1 MTLEEQLA
9 MATGTVAEPSQPVTT
24 AEVQTQPV
32 VNTAPVNTVPVN
44 EAQIQAQAQVVQPT
58 QTAMP
63 QPVQG
68 VQTIQVNTMPTQ
80 GYVAPMT
87 TPTYQA
93 SMPTTANGVEQIQ
106 FGQQINTSPLDL
118 IKKMETGSSFRFTV
132 LNTTGA
138 GLVKFH
144 YSEGLGKFACFST
157 NQHLGQCCKDLG
169 EPKVRYYLPV
179 MVYPTMPNDLNTI
192 IPNATPTLKVLT
204 LWDADAFDTIAQT
217 IFANNNDLNVDFT
230 AKCTDSYGRLRID
243 VARGQSF
250 RPQIE
255 SFIQQANQTW
265 EQYKD
270 IVPAKIRKNMDEQQY
285 LHVNNQVANNPANY
299 NNTPDNY
306 QNYNGIW

>member
-1 MTLEEQLA
+1 MTLEEQLN
-9 MATGTVAEPSQPVTT
+9 MATNSVAELAQEPVAT
-24 AEVQTQPV
+24 AEVQTQ
-32 VNTAPVNTVPVN
+32 TVVN
-44 EAQIQAQAQVVQPT
+44 EAQTQAQAQVVQPT
-58 QTAMP
+58 ITVATP
-63 QPVQG
+63 AQPVQQVQG
-68 VQTIQVNTMPTQ
+68 VQTIQLAQPTAMPTM
-80 GYVAPMT
+80 GT
-87 TPTYQA
+87 TTV
-93 SMPTTANGVEQIQ
+93 NGVEQIQ

-132 LNTTGA
+132 LNLTGA
-138 GLVKFH
+138 SLVKFH
-144 YSEGLGKFACFST
+144 YSEAMGKFACFST

-192 IPNATPTLKVLT
+192 IPNATPALKVLT

-217 IFANNNDLNVDFT
+217 IYANNMDLNIDFT

-270 IVPAKIRKNMDEQQY
+270 IVPAKIRNNMDEQQY
-285 LHVNNQVANNPANY
+285 QHVNSQVANNPANY